1 VNYCSSSVV
10 MFIRQDSLPLEVSPR
25 MFLSID
31 VVINIKH
38 QASPRMKLVLL
49 FSLQYLMIQLER
61 FDKSQQL
68 ARAFREKVF
77 KTALT
82 EKV

>member
-1 VNYCSSSVV
+1 
-10 MFIRQDSLPLEVSPR
+10 
-25 MFLSID
+25 
-31 VVINIKH
+31 
-38 QASPRMKLVLL
+38 
-49 FSLQYLMIQLER
+49 LER